1 MPTTKKDEDITNG
14 VPNVTVNINGEPHG
28 ISSNTTSNNTTSSD
42 VSGNTQNQPT
52 LPDTT
57 NLNFPVPEQSP
68 RAEIIQETATVINEL
83 NKPASNVKTQTGIN
97 FIEAFKKSVGD
108 NSNANATEV
117 MLNFGRHLGTLRGS
131 NNSSKTI
138 AREIVNGHHSAGAE
152 IISAYRKTGQRVPKS
167 VMNIIQDLDNL
178 AAHANAVSQMDD
190 RTRVQAIGRGNKSFD
205 SLVIQ
210 QQEQALLRELESKS
224 GDILGAEERLEFR
237 KKQLQLDKA
246 EIDLGISQ
254 IDLKTKEETLGFK
267 KRQLQLQINKSQVD
281 LESSIIDLETKE
293 EKQILENL
301 SLEEVNNQLS
311 GNAPALVNRGQ
322 LQAKR
327 YELLKTQSETQAVIN
342 KNNSLA
348 KSTFL
353 GNLTPQAF
361 NLIGEEFA
369 KQEAAGVA
377 IPTVVLKDGAKI
389 TLGEYRKEKIIRD
402 KQATEAIA
410 NNKTI
415 KEADADARKVIE
427 NKQTGAI
434 IMDEIADLDSSL
446 DGVRDNPL
454 FSRLIKDFQDLS
466 DTTNA
471 SDSQAKLKEIESKRD
486 QLKTEI
492 IDLIDDDAT
501 KRSAKEIL
509 TFNRA
514 RDLDNTVNSISTRS
528 LESSNNDAAEGGINN
543 NDFFGFNNDVWSAI
557 SNTVASQQGISGPD
571 LIGVK
576 TKSDEQPFTSKQR
589 VFGDERYRRGVKDLY
604 DGNIRE
610 IYFAKKSDIIINDS
624 ADFANEQMRQ
634 GNVSQENV
642 AEFMALLDSKRNEL
656 FGDTS
661 NPTAFSNKTNSSLV
675 NSIPLEIPV
684 TNEDG
689 IDENLRLINPTSGA
703 NVPVVRTIANG
714 RAVLDSFIELEAKAK
729 ELGINYDFTKQFNT
743 GFHNETKAL
752 VVPLI
757 KPNNIHQHQLMQLS
771 NPAFAENKGLSVDAF
786 HSGTIDRIASQWQND
801 TTFDISIVENLQS
814 VLSEVAQI
822 EENGFSEESL
832 KRFQL
837 TKQDGNRL
845 EALRKNG
852 IKNAIGEQLA
862 NFTKNSAGVTDRS
875 TLFAQQSEIINN
887 INNMSINE
895 LIAAGHISNSELIE
909 FKSN

>member
-1 MPTTKKDEDITNG
+1 MPTTEKDKDIING
-14 VPNVTVNINGEPHG
+14 VPNVTVNINGEPNG
-28 ISSNTTSNNTTSSD
+28 ISSNSNSNNTTNSG
-42 VSGNTQNQPT
+42 VSRDTQTQLA
-52 LPDTT
+52 LPDSTD
-57 NLNFPVPEQSP
+57 LNFPVPEQAP
-68 RAEIIQETATVINEL
+68 RAEIVQQTATVINEL
-83 NKPASNVKTQTGIN
+83 NTPNSDVKGQTGVN

-108 NSNANATEV
+108 NSNSNATEV

-138 AREIVNGHHSAGAE
+138 AREVVNGHHSAGAE

-178 AAHANAVSQMDD
+178 AAHANAVAQMDD
-190 RTRVQAIGRGNKSFD
+190 RTRIQAIGRGNKSFD

-210 QQEQALLRELESKS
+210 QQEQALLRELSAQT
-224 GDILGAEERLEFR
+224 GDVLGAEERLEFR
-237 KKQLQLDKA
+237 KKQLQVGKA
-246 EIDLGISQ
+246 EV
-254 IDLKTKEETLGFK
+254 E
-267 KRQLQLQINKSQVD
+267 
-281 LESSIIDLETKE
+281 LESSLIDLETKE
-293 EKQILENL
+293 EKQILESL

-311 GNAPALVNRGQ
+311 GNAPALVSRGQ

-353 GNLTPQAF
+353 SNLIPQAF

-369 KQEAAGVA
+369 EQEAAGVA
-377 IPTVVLKDGAKI
+377 IPTVVLNDGAKI
-389 TLGEYRKEKIIRD
+389 TLGEYRKEKAIRD
-402 KQATEAIA
+402 KQAANNIA

-415 KEADADARKVIE
+415 KEADADARKVVE

-434 IMDEIADLDSSL
+434 IFDEIASLDNTI

-454 FSRLIKDFQDLS
+454 FNRLIKDFQDLS
-466 DTTNA
+466 NTTNA

-486 QLKTEI
+486 QLKDEV

-501 KRSAKEIL
+501 KRSAKEVL

-557 SNTVASQQGISGPD
+557 SNTVASQQGVSGAD
-571 LIGVK
+571 LLGARTK
-576 TKSDEQPFTSKQR
+576 TDEKPFTSKQR

-610 IYFAKKSDIIINDS
+610 IYFAKKGNIILNDS

-642 AEFMALLDSKRNEL
+642 AEFMALLDNKRNEL
-656 FGDTS
+656 YGDTN

-684 TNEDG
+684 TNDDG
-689 IDENLRLINPTSGA
+689 IVENLSLINPTNGS
-703 NVPVVRTIANG
+703 NTPVVRTIANG

-729 ELGINYDFTKQFNT
+729 ELGINYDFTKEFNT

-752 VVPLI
+752 VLPLI

-801 TTFDISIVENLQS
+801 TTFDVSIVENLQS